1 MKRIL
6 VLLTVLVCTA
16 SFEGADIP
24 AGVQMEF
31 PSEISASEL
40 QDLLTLCEQEG
51 LPWLGA
57 RIDWVSH
64 APQGPGAEFE
74 SLRICSTRVPLRW
87 KKNVFK
93 CVRVNAYNTNWG
105 IPDRIAKPSR
115 KGNWVIDLAHKRVIE
130 LTALPVS
137 SDVSNITLY
146 TAGISGLSADVAGQH
161 LRKFLSGQFKVE
173 LDDRSWSAERINLYL
188 SAHPLTGVE
197 WLERV
202 FFGKDILTIWYHPDS
217 GTQVVLKFRVK
228 GDALTLVK
236 FIVVMA

>member
-105 IPDRIAKPSR
+105 M
-115 KGNWVIDLAHKRVIE
+115 G
-130 LTALPVS
+130 
-137 SDVSNITLY
+137 LY
-146 TAGISGLSADVAGQH
+146 G
-161 LRKFLSGQFKVE
+161 
-173 LDDRSWSAERINLYL
+173 
-188 SAHPLTGVE
+188 
-197 WLERV
+197 
-202 FFGKDILTIWYHPDS
+202 
-217 GTQVVLKFRVK
+217 
-228 GDALTLVK
+228 
-236 FIVVMA
+236 